1 MSNEWYYAV
10 EGASNGPVSQEEFD
24 GLVNVGTIRSDT
36 LVWQEGMQD
45 WLPYGRAGSAAAA
58 QALPPRMA
66 PENTQDPARSDAN
79 TFVGALK
86 DAFARFEDG
95 DLVIKNNLF
104 WDVSEQ
110 GNSAQESDIFKISM
124 GDGWSSGADSTDA
137 INASTTAFQASFSSQ
152 NNQINDPGLSY
163 SFAPAGVNIVP
174 SVSITSSSV
183 NDNWFTTVNYVGA
196 FQSNGQNWAKEW
208 TLIDGY
214 QPGESN
220 SDSYLQ

>member
-86 DAFARFEDG
+86 DAFARFVDFKTRSTRSQFWWFTLWSVIISFVTG
-95 DLVIKNNLF
+95 ILDLSL
-104 WDVSEQ
+104 
-110 GNSAQESDIFKISM
+110 GM
-124 GDGWSSGADSTDA
+124 GDTGPIG
-137 INASTTAFQASFSSQ
+137 ILASLVMF
-152 NNQINDPGLSY
+152 L
-163 SFAPAGVNIVP
+163 P
-174 SVSITSSSV
+174 SIAVSIRRLHDIGRSG
-183 NDNWFTTVNYVGA
+183 WWLLMMFIP
-196 FQSNGQNWAKEW
+196 
-208 TLIDGY
+208 LIGWIVLIVFY
-214 QPGESN
+214 CTKTQEETNKWGMPPRR
-220 SDSYLQ
+220 